1 MNKNQ
6 FLEFLEMLKN
16 GKLEKVERVSKY
28 KPFNLTPNYPYLFY
42 DIETEF
48 SGRKVYNNVHIT
60 AGYYNP
66 KPYDDPYNS
75 AIDENEVVLVNAI
88 SLKYSTRDD
97 DIQPFDD
104 IQEYDLDLDEEDEE
118 EETYFTITAYTTVY
132 KLPLPPID
140 SERVTGMKEVF
151 EEMRYVPENS
161 DNISF
166 IGEKYREAKQNFE
179 KNQKLTGGKKKISRK
194 SKTKKTSRKGKSK
207 KRSRKHNYRR

>member
-28 KPFNLTPNYPYLFY
+28 EPYNLTPNYPYLFY

-48 SGRKVYNNVHIT
+48 SGRKVYNNIHIIV
-60 AGYYNP
+60 GYYNP

-75 AIDENEVVLVNAI
+75 TIDENDVVLENAI
-88 SLKYSTRDD
+88 SLKYSTRDNN
-97 DIQPFDD
+97 IQPFDD
-104 IQEYDLDLDEEDEE
+104 IEKYNLKLTEKK
-118 EETYFTITAYTTVY
+118 ETFFTITEYTTVY

-166 IGEKYREAKQNFE
+166 IGEKYREAKQTFE
-179 KNQKLTGGKKKISRK
+179 KNQKLNGGKRRSRKNKSRK
-194 SKTKKTSRKGKSK
+194 SKSRKNKSRK
-207 KRSRKHNYRR
+207 NKSRKHNYRR

>member
-1 MNKNQ
+1 MNKNR

-28 KPFNLTPNYPYLFY
+28 EPFNLTPNYPYLFY
-42 DIETEF
+42 DIESEF

-60 AGYYNP
+60 VGYYNP
-66 KPYDDPYNS
+66 KPYDDTYNS
-75 AIDENEVVLVNAI
+75 TIDENDVVLENAI
-88 SLKYSTRDD
+88 SIKYSTRNN
-97 DIQPFDD
+97 DIEPFDD
-104 IQEYDLDLDEEDEE
+104 IKKYNVNLTEKK
-118 EETYFTITAYTTVY
+118 ETYFTITEYTTVY

-151 EEMRYVPENS
+151 EELRYAPENS

-179 KNQKLTGGKKKISRK
+179 KNQKSTGGKKKISRK
-194 SKTKKTSRKGKSK
+194 GNTKKTSRKSKSK
-207 KRSRKHNYRR
+207 RRSRKYNYRR